1 MIKIL
6 TFIGLGSFLGGVA
19 RYGVGRLV
27 TWLSGA
33 PTLWGTFAVNV
44 VGCFLIGLLYG
55 LFDRYDGVA
64 EHWRMFLT
72 VGFCGGFTT
81 FSTFSLETL
90 TLLDKGRFVMAGA
103 YAFGSL
109 AVCLAGVMAGRA
121 LVRMFLAAPAV
132 S

>member
-27 TWLSGA
+27 SWLSGA

-81 FSTFSLETL
+81 FSTFAHESYSRL
-90 TLLDKGRFVMAGA
+90 TEGRFIEMLV
-103 YAFGSL
+103 YATLSF
-109 AVCLAGVMAGRA
+109 AVGLLMVHLGHLLILPR
-121 LVRMFLAAPAV
+121 R
-132 S
+132 

>member
-81 FSTFSLETL
+81 FSTFMNENY
-90 TLLDKGRFVMAGA
+90 LLGKDNMMMLAI
-103 YAFGSL
+103 YTISSL
-109 AVCLAGVMAGRA
+109 ALGMAALIAGYKIASAIIG
-121 LVRMFLAAPAV
+121 
-132 S
+132 

>member
-81 FSTFSLETL
+81 FSTFAHESYTGITE
-90 TLLDKGRFVMAGA
+90 GRFVEMLL
-103 YAFGSL
+103 YATLSFAISL
-109 AVCLAGVMAGRA
+109 IMIHLGHL
-121 LVRMFLAAPAV
+121 LVLPRR
-132 S
+132 

>member
-64 EHWRMFLT
+64 EHWRMFPT

-81 FSTFSLETL
+81 FSTFAHESYTGITE
-90 TLLDKGRFVMAGA
+90 GRFVEMLL
-103 YAFGSL
+103 YATLSFAIGL
-109 AVCLAGVMAGRA
+109 IMIHLGHL
-121 LVRMFLAAPAV
+121 LVLPRR
-132 S
+132 

>member
-33 PTLWGTFAVNV
+33 PTRWGTFAVNV

-81 FSTFSLETL
+81 FSTFAHESYTGITE
-90 TLLDKGRFVMAGA
+90 GRFVEMLL
-103 YAFGSL
+103 YATLSFAIGL
-109 AVCLAGVMAGRA
+109 IMIHLGHL
-121 LVRMFLAAPAV
+121 LVLPRR
-132 S
+132 